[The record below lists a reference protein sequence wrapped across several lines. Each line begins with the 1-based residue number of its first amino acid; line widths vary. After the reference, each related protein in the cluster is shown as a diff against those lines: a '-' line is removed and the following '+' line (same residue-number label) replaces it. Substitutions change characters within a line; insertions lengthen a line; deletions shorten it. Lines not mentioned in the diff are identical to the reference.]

1 MQIWNCFLDNLEK
14 QFGKE
19 TVQRWLRPLVVTRF
33 DAGNIFLQAKDSFQV
48 MWFDEHIRPVIKK
61 SLVNNNG
68 RPIRVHLSI
77 GNSFPQGKPTTPAQE
92 VVEKPMK
99 FEQDELFPYCTFDQF
114 IASEEN
120 QVPFKV
126 IQHTFE
132 VHLQKDAEALLYN
145 PIYLYGP
152 SGVGKT
158 HLLMAL
164 TKALLQKGLK
174 AFYVNAQTFTD
185 HVVSAIRCGDMHSFR
200 ERYRHLDVLLID
212 DIETLARKNAT
223 QEEFFHTFNTLH
235 IANKQIILAGHS
247 SPNFLEGIEERLIS
261 RFEWGISLPLQK
273 VVSHQDLLTGL
284 QRRAAYY
291 EVKLEKSLQEYLV
304 TFFKDLRVLLKVLDS
319 IMVHLQINPS
329 YKTDTLSLTRLKDFI
344 DELRIKEM
352 TQKLTPEKIIQLVA
366 DLFDIKTDDIIGK
379 SQSRDCAL
387 PRQIAMYLLRFEL
400 KMPYMKIGSVF
411 SRDHSTVMTSIK
423 SITSS
428 LEEKDKQISFYLQ
441 DIQRKLLSCH

>member
-1 MQIWNCFLDNLEK
+1 MQVWNCFLDNLEK

-19 TVQRWLRPLVVTRF
+19 TVGRWLRPLVVTRF
-33 DAGNIFLQAKDSFQV
+33 DAANIFLQAKDSFQV
-48 MWFDEHIRPVIKK
+48 MWFDEHIRPFLKK
-61 SLVNNNG
+61 TLVNNNG
-68 RPIRVHLSI
+68 RPIKVHLSV
-77 GNSFPQGKPTTPAQE
+77 GASFPQEKASAQPQE
-92 VVEKPMK
+92 FAEKAIK
-99 FEQDELFPYCTFDQF
+99 YDSDELFSYCTFEQF
-114 IASEEN
+114 VPSEEN
-120 QVPFKV
+120 LVPFRV
-126 IQHTFE
+126 LEHTLA
-132 VHLQKDAEALLYN
+132 VHTQKDAEALLYN

-164 TKALLQKGLK
+164 TKALLHKGIK

-185 HVVSAIRCGDMHSFR
+185 HVVSAIRRGDMHSFR
-200 ERYRHLDVLLID
+200 DTYRNLDVLLID
-212 DIETLARKNAT
+212 DIEILARKNAT

-235 IANKQIILAGHS
+235 IASKQIILSGHA

-273 VVSHQDLLTGL
+273 VTSHQDLLLGL
-284 QRRAAYY
+284 QKRAAFY
-291 EVKLEKSLQEYLV
+291 EVKLERSLQEYLV
-304 TFFKDLRVLLKVLDS
+304 TFFKDLKVLLKTLDA

-329 YKTDTLSLTRLKDFI
+329 QKSDLLSLNHLKDFV
-344 DELRIKEM
+344 DELKAKEM
-352 TQKLTPEKIIQLVA
+352 TQKITPEKIIQLVA
-366 DLFDIKTDDIIGK
+366 DLFDIKMEDIVGK

-387 PRQIAMYLLRFEL
+387 PRQIAMYLLRSEL

-423 SITSS
+423 AISSS

-441 DIQRKLLSCH
+441 DIQRKLLSCG